1 MEQKK
6 RKKSR
11 RIGRQKKLILI
22 LDGMLLIGL
31 VAALVWL
38 SVSLSGRGGAGAPA
52 SAQANSGLTQPAPGT
67 EDDHAAPPAKS
78 AEQPHLD
85 KLTVSSDGHPQSV
98 DFSALTREGVP
109 AVAWLYSAGTPISYP
124 VVQTLDNEYY
134 MERNELGKRD
144 KNGAIFLDCR
154 NTAEFVDA
162 QIMLYGNPIER
173 GSMFGSLMEYRNQSY
188 FAEHP
193 TLYLYTAQKN
203 YRIDIFAAHTASPAM
218 SNYPTW
224 FENDSTR
231 AMFING
237 VREKSLIESDMTIAS
252 DAKLVALVTCSDFD
266 AGEDSRFVVHG
277 VLAEI

>member
-1 MEQKK
+1 MEQKN

-22 LDGMLLIGL
+22 LDGVLVVGLI
-31 VAALVWL
+31 AAVVWL
-38 SVSLSGRGGAGAPA
+38 SRSLSDRSNAPA
-52 SAQANSGLTQPAPGT
+52 SAQANPGLAQPAPGADGANT
-67 EDDHAAPPAKS
+67 AAPS
-78 AEQPHLD
+78 AGTTAQPYLD

-98 DFSALTREGVP
+98 DFSALTAEGVP

-124 VVQTLDNEYY
+124 VMQTLDNEYY
-134 MERNELGKRD
+134 MERNERGKRD

-154 NTAEFVDA
+154 NAAEFVDA
-162 QIMLYGNPIER
+162 QIMLYGNPMES
-173 GSMFGSLMEYRNQSY
+173 GSMFGSLVEYRNQSY

-193 TLYLYTAQKN
+193 TLYLYAGKN

-231 AMFING
+231 AMFINSI
-237 VREKSLIESDMTIAS
+237 REKSLIESDMTIAS